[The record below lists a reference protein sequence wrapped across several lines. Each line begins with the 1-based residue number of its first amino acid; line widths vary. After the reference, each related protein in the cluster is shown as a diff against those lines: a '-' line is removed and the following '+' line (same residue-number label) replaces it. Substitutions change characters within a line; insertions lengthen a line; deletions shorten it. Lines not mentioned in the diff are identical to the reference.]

1 MTAFSERLLPPTIN
15 IMNILKMRKVVWTS
29 GLLALLVAASAVSIQ
44 GCTDLDEQT
53 FGSIEADN
61 FYNTDEEILA
71 GVAPIYAQL
80 RSTLDAYHN
89 LSQVSSDETIV
100 PTRGSDWFDNGRWLA
115 IHRHTWDPSLSGP
128 QRRVEPPAITGVARA
143 NGLLQVL
150 EDAEGQEELIAELR
164 ALRAFYYYQL
174 MDLFGGVPLVGDEE
188 GEFLADP
195 DNPPSA
201 ATRQETFDF
210 IRSELLAVPRDA
222 PRAVR
227 GRLRADDPLRRG
239 RHPGKHVP
247 QRRRLHA
254 EQRRHQREQLQLVR
268 ERPDRRAER
277 VSARHRGGG
286 PRAQLGAVHALR
298 GFGAR
303 SSPPTTPRTPSTS
316 SSWRTWRKKASAL
329 NFPYRALHYN
339 QLSGPTP
346 WNGFA
351 TLAETYYAFDEDDQR
366 RSIFLEGQAFNI
378 ETGEPVTNRSN
389 EPLIFT
395 PEIRDATAATEAEGV
410 RILKFPV
417 DPDRDRQNM
426 GNDYPYFRLTEMYL
440 IKAEALNELSGP
452 TAEAVALVNEIRA
465 RVFEPDEPISPSS
478 QEAMREALL
487 EERLFELTYEARRRQ
502 DMIRHGVFT
511 NAWAFKDVGEGFRVL
526 FPIPQAQIDASNG
539 NLDQNPGYN

>member
-1 MTAFSERLLPPTIN
+1 
-15 IMNILKMRKVVWTS
+15 MNILKMRKVVWTS

-115 IHRHTWDPSLSGP
+115 IHRHTWDPSLSDLNG
-128 QRRVEPPAITGVARA
+128 AWNSSYTGVARA

-150 EDAEGQEELIAELR
+150 EDAEGQEQLIAELR

-210 IRSELLAVPRDA
+210 IRSELLAVRETLPEQYEGGYGRMTRYAVDA
-222 PRAVR
+222 ILANMYLNAAVFTQSSE
-227 GRLRADDPLRRG
+227 GISANSYNSCANVQIDGQNACQLAIEAADRVLNSGLYMLSEDWSEIFAPDN
-239 RHPGKHVP
+239 
-247 QRRRLHA
+247 A
-254 EQRRHQREQLQLVR
+254 ENPEHIFVVAHL
-268 ERPDRRAER
+268 AEE
-277 VSARHRGGG
+277 G
-286 PRAQLGAVHALR
+286 LG
-298 GFGAR
+298 
-303 SSPPTTPRTPSTS
+303 
-316 SSWRTWRKKASAL
+316 L

-417 DPDRDRQNM
+417 DPNRDRQNM